1 MKKFVSLWLVLALL
15 VSFAPPAS
23 ASSPPSPQIEQAMDK
38 AKSYLYDLEK
48 DRGPLSPWSYVALA
62 GAGATLDG
70 SAVRH
75 AGELLWQDESLQAGD
90 MSSYCLLVFTLLSAG
105 ADPCSYHGQNLV
117 QAIQY
122 AQLPDGKFP
131 DNLQSGG
138 EELVNAHVWAV
149 LALTAAG
156 APVPDREKAIQWL
169 VDRQHADGSFYWYA
183 PDQKTPDVDSTGMA
197 LMALGALGVGKDSPA
212 VQKAVAYLQ
221 KVQKTNG
228 GFESWG
234 AENPESCSMV
244 IQGLT
249 AVGID
254 PTGPE
259 FTKPGG
265 NPVAAML
272 GFQLPDGS
280 FEHVK
285 GSGPNEMA
293 TQQAL
298 MALADVV
305 HGNPLFERLRAK
317 AGTGA
322 AGDSVKTP
330 QTLARFK
337 VGEKRYT
344 LSVSGREETREL
356 DVAPFIANGRTYV
369 PVRYLAYALGV
380 PEQGVS
386 WDGESR
392 TVTLTLGST
401 VVKLTVDEKVLQLN
415 GTARAMD
422 VAPVIVDGRV
432 FLPARFVAEAF
443 GYKVNWIE
451 ATREVLITG

>member
-1 MKKFVSLWLVLALL
+1 MKKLVSLWLVLALL
-15 VSFAPPAS
+15 VSFAPPAF
-23 ASSPPSPQIEQAMDK
+23 ASPPPSPQIKQAVDK
-38 AKSYLYDLEK
+38 AAGYLKRLEQSK
-48 DRGPLSPWSYVALA
+48 GVLSPWSYLALA
-62 GAGATLDG
+62 GAGATLE
-70 SAVRH
+70 SAAVRH
-75 AGELLWQDESLQAGD
+75 AGELLWQDENLQAGD
-90 MSSYCLLVFTLLSAG
+90 TSSCCLLVFTLLAAG
-105 ADPCSYHGQNLV
+105 ADPRSFHGQNLI
-117 QAIQY
+117 QAIQH

-138 EELVNAHVWAV
+138 EELLNAHAWAV

-169 VDRQHADGSFYWYA
+169 VDRQHADGSFYWYD
-183 PDQKTPDVDSTGMA
+183 PDRKTPDVDSTGMA

-234 AENPESCSMV
+234 AKNPESCSTV

-254 PTGPE
+254 PTGSE

-265 NPVAAML
+265 NPVTALL

-305 HGNPLFERLRAK
+305 SGNTLFERLK
-317 AGTGA
+317 TKVGTGA
-322 AGDSVKTP
+322 AGNSAKTP
-330 QTLARFK
+330 QELVRFK

-344 LSVSGREETREL
+344 RSVAGRQEASEL
-356 DVAPFIANGRTYV
+356 DVAPFIAGGRTYV

-386 WDGESR
+386 WDGKTS

-401 VVKLTVDEKVLQLN
+401 TVKLTVGEKVLQLN

-422 VAPVIVDGRV
+422 VAPVIVNGRV

-443 GYKVNWIE
+443 GYQVQWLE
-451 ATREVLITG
+451 ATQEVLITG